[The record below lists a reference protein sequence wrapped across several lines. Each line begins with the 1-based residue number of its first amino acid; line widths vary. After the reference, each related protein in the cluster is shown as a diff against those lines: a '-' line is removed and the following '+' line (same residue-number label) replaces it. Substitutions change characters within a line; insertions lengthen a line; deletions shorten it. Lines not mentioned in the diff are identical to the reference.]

1 MNAVRWK
8 EKWEQLW
15 LEKKK
20 FIWMVVGGVAIV
32 VAVGVLVLSRGGNG
46 SAAQAQTVHMDV
58 TRGTITE
65 TIDVVGSLEASPSVI
80 LSWESDGIVNPFNV
94 EIGDEVE
101 KDQVLI
107 DLDESTLTASI
118 LQAQSDL
125 LDAQVAL
132 QNLEL
137 ANTDLYEAA
146 QVLADAEY
154 ELRGKKT
161 DRDYWN
167 STAADWDA
175 IYSARDEYYQKEQI
189 VWERESAY
197 QAYSNLEA
205 DDPQRLAA
213 YEAMRDAKLEA
224 DTYLHYLSNMLGSY
238 YDHAVETDLIEYD
251 QAQAAVEE
259 ARIAYNRYLDQTQEI
274 SAAQANVQALQNT
287 VNQSKIIAPFGG
299 TVTDISAVTGEQ
311 VSAES
316 QAVRIDDL
324 DNLLV
329 DVYVSEVD
337 INRIAVGQPAV
348 LSFDALT
355 GQEFEGA
362 VQSIASAGT
371 SDSGVVEF
379 RVTVKLVEADPAVK
393 PGFTAVV
400 SIITSSVENALL
412 VPSQAI
418 TTVNGKTA
426 VMLVQPDGTAKSVLV
441 ELGASSESYNEVI
454 SDGLA
459 EGDQLVVTI
468 STADDLTFDGAIMR
482 QMTTVTNGAGPGG
495 GGQRGQ

>member
-1 MNAVRWK
+1 
-8 EKWEQLW
+8 
-15 LEKKK
+15 
-20 FIWMVVGGVAIV
+20 
-32 VAVGVLVLSRGGNG
+32 
-46 SAAQAQTVHMDV
+46 
-58 TRGTITE
+58 
-65 TIDVVGSLEASPSVI
+65 
-80 LSWESDGIVNPFNV
+80 
-94 EIGDEVE
+94 
-101 KDQVLI
+101 
-107 DLDESTLTASI
+107 
-118 LQAQSDL
+118 
-125 LDAQVAL
+125 
-132 QNLEL
+132 
-137 ANTDLYEAA
+137 
-146 QVLADAEY
+146 
-154 ELRGKKT
+154 
-161 DRDYWN
+161 
-167 STAADWDA
+167 
-175 IYSARDEYYQKEQI
+175 
-189 VWERESAY
+189 
-197 QAYSNLEA
+197 
-205 DDPQRLAA
+205 LAA

-299 TVTDISAVTGEQ
+299 TITDISAVTGEQ
-311 VSAES
+311 VSAGS

-379 RVTVKLVEADPAVK
+379 RVTVKLIEADPAVK

-400 SIITSSVENALL
+400 SIITNSVENALL
-412 VPSQAI
+412 VPSQAV

-426 VMLVQPDGTAKSVLV
+426 VMLVQPDGATKSVLI